1 MKKSTIFLYFYEF
14 IILFMENY
22 IRTDIL
28 SDLSK
33 LLEKEKI
40 ILITGARQ
48 IGKTTVMIQLSEVL
62 E

>member
-1 MKKSTIFLYFYEF
+1 
-14 IILFMENY
+14 MENY

-48 IGKTTVMIQLSEVL
+48 IGKTTVMLQLSRVL
-62 E
+62 Q